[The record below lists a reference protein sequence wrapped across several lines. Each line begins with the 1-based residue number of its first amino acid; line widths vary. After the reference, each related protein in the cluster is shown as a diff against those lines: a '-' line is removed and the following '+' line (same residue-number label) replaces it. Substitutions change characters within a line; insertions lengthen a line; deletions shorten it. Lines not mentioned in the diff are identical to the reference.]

1 VSGIRER
8 IDRITGGAA
17 ALPLAIIFLLNV
29 VDEFDQVAF
38 GVLAP
43 NIRDEFGLTDTQFVL
58 IATLVAAFV
67 ILLIV
72 PVSYFADRLNRVR
85 MAFVAG
91 LLWSFMAVLTGLAPT
106 VVILVLAR
114 FGAGLGRTMNEPVHA
129 SLLAD
134 YYAPETHGRVFSV
147 HRMGS
152 PIGTML
158 VVGAG
163 LVAQLFDWRLAFV
176 VLAIPTW
183 ILLLFVFR
191 LEEPIRGTTIDREMA
206 EEADKAGEKVDFGE
220 AYRRL
225 SSVGTLKRLWT
236 CAFFLGAA
244 VIPIST
250 IFAFFYEQVYGMDAE
265 GPWGRAGVVA
275 VFAAGSILGLQ
286 LAGGWAARAI
296 RVHGDVSLLAKYGGR
311 TLVAAGLCAGLMALA
326 PWLPLSIFFTF
337 LMGVTGGGFQAYN
350 SPLVAITAPPRLRS
364 QAFGYFGFFF
374 AIGAILIASSV
385 TGIGETEG
393 YRVGVTALS
402 IMVILSGF
410 IYYSAH
416 QFVKRDMEQAAK
428 TLAVAAELRNK
439 RQEGADD
446 TLLTC
451 RDVEV
456 AYDQVQVLFGVDLE
470 VRRGETVALLGT
482 NGAGKS
488 TLLNAISGTVD
499 PIGGAIFFD
508 GRDITH
514 ASGAQT
520 AEMGIAQVP
529 GGKAIFPTLT
539 VAEHLRTAGWM
550 FRDEPDYVEQAT
562 REAYDLFP
570 RLYERRNQMAGN
582 LSGGEQQMLGLSMA
596 FMCRPKLL
604 VIDELSL
611 GLAPSIVEELLEVVR
626 SLQARGISIII
637 VEQSINVALTIA
649 DRAYFLEKGEVR
661 FEGPTAELVERD
673 DIVRSVFLSGAAP
686 SADTNGDAAPGDDG
700 QPRDY
705 DAWTRAQLYDLAQ
718 QRDLPGRSRM
728 SKAELVAAL
737 AAADAATAA
746 GSGKGHGVRARDLED
761 TSELAAIGSGDD
773 DGHGR
778 VPLLEVEGLR
788 KRFGGITAV
797 DGTDFV
803 LRDEEILGLIG
814 PNGAGKTTIFDLIS
828 GFERADEGR
837 IVLCGIDVTDLSA
850 YQRAWL
856 GLGRSFQDARLAP
869 SLTVAENIA
878 LSLERHLYL
887 RDHLASLL
895 NLPGVAQL
903 ERDIAWSVHDLIELM
918 NLGAFRDKFA
928 RELSTGSRRIV
939 DLAMCIAHEP
949 RVLLLDEPSSGIA
962 QREAEALGPLLRRIT
977 EETGCSLL
985 VIEHDMPLITSIS
998 DRMIALEL
1006 GRPLAEGTP
1015 AEVTS
1020 DPQVVHAYLGGDPA
1034 AVQRSGSL
1042 SSGNGGVGARAG
1054 VAESEQEALTT
1065 TGRPR

>member
-1 VSGIRER
+1 MTGLRER
-8 IDRITGGAA
+8 IEGITGGAA
-17 ALPLAIIFLLNV
+17 AMPLAVIFLLNV

-72 PVSYFADRLNRVR
+72 PVSYFADRFNRVR
-85 MAFVAG
+85 MAFIAG
-91 LLWSFMAVLTGLAPT
+91 VLWSFMAVLTGLAPT

-114 FGAGLGRTMNEPVHA
+114 FGAGLGRVMNEPVHA

-134 YYAPETHGRVFSV
+134 YYSPETHGRVFAV

-158 VVGAG
+158 VIGAG
-163 LVAQLFDWRLAFV
+163 LIAQLFDWRIAFI
-176 VLAIPTW
+176 VLAVPTW

-191 LEEPIRGTTIDREMA
+191 LKEPIRGTTIDREMA
-206 EEADKAGEKVDFGE
+206 EEAEKAGEKIDFGE

-225 SSVGTLKRLWT
+225 SSVNTLVRLWA

-275 VFAAGSILGLQ
+275 IFAAGSILGLQ
-286 LAGGWAARAI
+286 LAGGWAGKAI
-296 RVHGDVSLLAKYGGR
+296 REHSDVSLLAKYGGR
-311 TLVAAGLCAGLMALA
+311 TLIAAGLCAGLMAIS
-326 PWLPLSIFFTF
+326 PWLPLSILFTF

-402 IMVILSGF
+402 LMVILSGF

-416 QFVKRDMEQAAK
+416 KFVQRDMEQAKK
-428 TLAVAAELRNK
+428 TLAVAAELRHK

-451 RDVEV
+451 RGVEV

-470 VRRGETVALLGT
+470 VKRGETVALLGT

-499 PIGGAIFFD
+499 PIGGAVFFD

-520 AEMGIAQVP
+520 AELGMAQVP
-529 GGKAIFPTLT
+529 GGKAVFPTLS
-539 VAEHLRTAGWM
+539 VAEHLRLAGWM
-550 FRDEPDYVEQAT
+550 FRDEPDYVERAT
-562 REAYDLFP
+562 REVYEMFP
-570 RLYERRNQMAGN
+570 RLYERRSQMAGN
-582 LSGGEQQMLGLSMA
+582 LSGGEQQMLGLGMA
-596 FMCRPKLL
+596 FMSRPKLL

-611 GLAPSIVEELLEVVR
+611 GLAPTIVEELLEVVR
-626 SLQARGISIII
+626 QLQARGMSIVI
-637 VEQSINVALTIA
+637 VEQSINVALTVA

-661 FEGPTAELVERD
+661 FEGPTAELIERD

-686 SADTNGDAAPGDDG
+686 EGEPAPAEAAAGADGDG
-700 QPRDY
+700 RVLTEL
-705 DAWTRAQLYDLAQ
+705 TRGQLYELAQ
-718 QRDLPGRSRM
+718 QHEVPGRSRM
-728 SKAELVAAL
+728 VKGELMDAL
-737 AAADAATAA
+737 ADALGATPPASREETTELPRVVPGNGQQPGA
-746 GSGKGHGVRARDLED
+746 GETGPL
-761 TSELAAIGSGDD
+761 
-773 DGHGR
+773 
-778 VPLLEVEGLR
+778 PLLEVESLR

-797 DGTDFV
+797 DGTNFALHD
-803 LRDEEILGLIG
+803 DEILGLIG
-814 PNGAGKTTIFDLIS
+814 PNGAGKTTIFDLVS

-837 IVLCGIDVTDLSA
+837 IVLCGVDVTDLSA

-895 NLPGVAQL
+895 KLPGVAQL
-903 ERDIAWSVHDLIELM
+903 ERDVAWAVDDLIELM

-939 DLAMCIAHEP
+939 DLAMCLAHEP

-962 QREAEALGPLLRRIT
+962 QREAEALGPLLRRIKD
-977 EETGCSLL
+977 ETGCSLL

-1015 AEVTS
+1015 EEVTT
-1020 DPQVVHAYLGGDPA
+1020 DPDVVTAYLGGDPA
-1034 AVQRSGSL
+1034 AVHRSGTASTA
-1042 SSGNGGVGARAG
+1042 GNGRGASAEAAG
-1054 VAESEQEALTT
+1054 PDGQLTST
-1065 TGRPR
+1065 TPGRS